1 MKKNIYSGLYVLLSI
16 IYVTALNTANIVAV
30 KQVQIGTLML
40 TAGQLVFPI
49 MYILSDIFSE
59 VYGYKESRRVAW
71 IAFGMNIFMVLAFNL
86 TIVLPYPSWWENNGA
101 FTLVL
106 GSVPRIVVASLV
118 AFQAGD
124 WLNDI
129 IFQKMKGRHGDRL
142 FWLRAIVSSIMG
154 EVVDSTLFF
163 VIALIGSMPIMAL
176 PVFVLSGVII
186 KCCYE
191 LVVLPLTSLLVVV
204 IKKYELNTL
213 VLRKTV

>member
-1 MKKNIYSGLYVLLSI
+1 MKKNVYSGLYVLLSI

-71 IAFGMNIFMVLAFNL
+71 IAFGMNIFMVLVFNL

-106 GSVPRIVVASLV
+106 GSIPRILAASLI

-129 IFQKMKGRHGDRL
+129 VFQKMKGRHGDRL
-142 FWLRAIVSSIMG
+142 FWLRAIVSSILG
-154 EVVDSTLFF
+154 EAIDSGLFF
-163 VIALIGSMPIMAL
+163 LIALIGTMPILAL
-176 PVFVLSGVII
+176 PVFVLSGIVV

-191 LVVLPLTSLLVVV
+191 LLVLPITSRLIV
-204 IKKYELNTL
+204 IIKRYE
-213 VLRKTV
+213 R